1 MNLPARDAARVSG
14 NQVAPA
20 PSAAAT
26 DEASDTR
33 VRLPTKSPQLASV
46 HETNQELQPDER

>member
-1 MNLPARDAARVSG
+1 MNLPPAASASG

-20 PSAAAT
+20 PAAEGSESGA
-26 DEASDTR
+26 R
-33 VRLPTKSPQLASV
+33 VRLPAKSPQLASV